1 MEGLLDQLRGRL
13 KKAKSSLRI
22 ASPWIEGEV
31 LEKLLSHTPKGIR
44 IEALIRAYEPK
55 DLEITDEYT
64 FKVLRRFGA
73 DIYLSHKIHAKMLIV
88 DGEIALVGS
97 ANLTRR
103 GTQEDGNLEAVVL
116 VEDKEKVEELV
127 SLFEG
132 FKGLS
137 FRLPADAVAVAV
149 SLESATSATALLL
162 EELKEQTLLK
172 AELEDSTLLCKL
184 VRIFTTPLDLPKLRY
199 AESKDWLIAYVNTL
213 TTGKMFKLGRVNVV
227 LELSQEEREGKGLFS
242 TPLKTIKI
250 GQPFSLVGE
259 DNQLDRVT
267 KSNSTGYSMDTPVRV
282 GRLLGTNTPVYVDL
296 VKVSSMHMAV
306 LGTTG
311 SGKTTFVRRFL
322 ENLPPNTT
330 KVFVFDL
337 FDEYGEGLQVNK
349 ERLLKVELPDTLLL
363 ANAEDVKDLLRDY
376 GFVLQEKSMQERDFF
391 AGIRRLLKP
400 DINLSAL
407 KLMGLGEV
415 LLRHAKGE
423 VKSHIEE
430 LMALLVRDYGEE
442 VLTNQPLVIDLFE
455 KALNSKEDI
464 VVFNLKNITN
474 LNARLNAVGLLLK
487 EVLHL
492 SKEKRQKSLVV
503 LEEAHNFVPEKG
515 AVDVPAGRENL
526 ATIITRRIA
535 LEGRKFGV
543 GLIAVSQ
550 RPANLSKYVLSQ
562 LNTQAIFR
570 LITHNDIDAV
580 SLFFEHPAEDQLRLL
595 PTLKPGHLFLSG
607 IALPFTMLV
616 EIDL

>member
-1 MEGLLDQLRGRL
+1 MEGLLDQLRDRL

-31 LEKLLSHTPKGIR
+31 LEKLLSYTPKGIK

-116 VEDKEKVEELV
+116 VEDKEKVRELV

-149 SLESATSATALLL
+149 SLESATSATVLLL

-259 DNQLDRVT
+259 DNQLDRVI

-550 RPANLSKYVLSQ
+550 
-562 LNTQAIFR
+562 
-570 LITHNDIDAV
+570 
-580 SLFFEHPAEDQLRLL
+580 
-595 PTLKPGHLFLSG
+595 
-607 IALPFTMLV
+607 
-616 EIDL
+616 